1 MIPEEAQTPIY
12 TEGSLPER
20 FDKWVKVTLSHLIKT
35 EVRSYLRAKKGRKE
49 VFVEDVNH
57 LLTEDSFCDL
67 FSEPEKETIRI
78 GNTAVALTNERLVRA
93 IGNLSHR
100 KKQVIEAT
108 VIHELPVKQ
117 VASSL
122 KMAEQTVMNYKYAA
136 LRSLKE
142 QMETDSDG

>member
-1 MIPEEAQTPIY
+1 MIPEGTQTPMY
-12 TEGSLPER
+12 TEGSLPDR
-20 FDKWVKVTLSHLIKT
+20 FDKWMKVTLSYLMKT

-49 VFVEDVNH
+49 IFVEDVNH
-57 LLTEDSFCDL
+57 LLTEDSFCDP

-78 GNTAVALTNERLVRA
+78 GNTPVALTNERLVRA

-122 KMAEQTVMNYKYAA
+122 RLAEQTVMNYKYAA
-136 LRSLKE
+136 LRSLKK
-142 QMETDSDG
+142 QMETDDDG